1 MHKYST
7 FGTQILPE
15 NFGQT
20 TKENF
25 TINENNYK
33 MKKKKENLFSL
44 LWHSLSLYAH
54 ALIGRIST
62 MNLTCF
68 TIILPADCCI
78 YSNKMI
84 SLSFESYNSY
94 YRDQVLAPHVKI
106 RGRLQ
111 ST

>member
-33 MKKKKENLFSL
+33 MKNKKENLFSL
-44 LWHSLSLYAH
+44 FYGILSPYMHMHSYVA
-54 ALIGRIST
+54 
-62 MNLTCF
+62 F
-68 TIILPADCCI
+68 P
-78 YSNKMI
+78 
-84 SLSFESYNSY
+84 
-94 YRDQVLAPHVKI
+94 Q
-106 RGRLQ
+106 
-111 ST
+111 